1 METTTEIGVPKAD
14 SNGSFNS
21 NSSTVQKQSL
31 PPNTHKYKPWLIWV
45 GCCLLEFIGDGL
57 EGNTRGQFYHSLRA
71 AFHAKQDQVSL
82 IVTFQLI
89 GTVIIL
95 IVAGNL
101 LEKINTRLLLSVC
114 IAGSAI
120 CYICC
125 YFATSLWQMYLI
137 FIINGLLY
145 TTPLI
150 LAPTIL
156 LSNWFAEKFGT
167 FLSLMFAFTALAGT
181 IFQPL
186 AVVVI
191 HHFGWR
197 GAYVGIGLAF
207 AICLLPFTL
216 FVLKLKPD
224 RSKGEYAWG
233 EEKLLAGEKPSAKK
247 VKSGKNAL
255 NPNIGLSTRQ
265 AFTSG
270 IFILVLLMVI
280 FFEGVRGF
288 DSYMQ
293 PYQRTAG
300 LSALTAASIC
310 SFAEIGSLVG
320 KTYGG
325 YLLDKLN
332 TNLAVAILAV
342 PGILGWIGLFCTHY
356 YPVAVASAFFA
367 GSGTG
372 TLGIIVPWV
381 TRQAFGG
388 KEYSVIYS
396 RISIA
401 GYGVV
406 ALCTE
411 FYGWLYDT
419 LGKTYKPVLIIV
431 ICCFG
436 LAAIT
441 ACIVFA
447 NRPMKKL
454 EAQERQREAE
464 ELRQEEAAAAAAL
477 NSPAEA

>member
-1 METTTEIGVPKAD
+1 MENTTEIGTSNSD

-21 NSSTVQKQSL
+21 ISPSAQKQSL
-31 PPNTHKYKPWLIWV
+31 PPNTHKYKPWAIWV
-45 GCCLLEFIGDGL
+45 GCCVLEFIGQGL

-89 GTVIIL
+89 ATVVIL

-101 LEKINTRLLLSVC
+101 LEKINVKLLLSVC
-114 IAGSAI
+114 IGGSAI
-120 CYICC
+120 CYLCC
-125 YFATSLWQMYLI
+125 YFVTSLWQMYVI
-137 FIINGLLY
+137 FFINGLFY
-145 TTPLI
+145 TIPLI

-167 FLSLMFAFTALAGT
+167 VLSLMFAFTAFGGT

-191 HHFGWR
+191 EHFGWR
-197 GAYVGIGLAF
+197 GGYIAIGLAF

-216 FVLKLKPD
+216 FVLKFKPD
-224 RSKGEYAWG
+224 RAKGEYAWG
-233 EEKLLAGEKPSAKK
+233 EENLLANMPSAKK
-247 VKSGKNAL
+247 GKQRKHSL
-255 NPNIGLSTRQ
+255 NPDIGLTTKQ

-270 IFILVLLMVI
+270 IFVVVVLMVI

-300 LSALTAASIC
+300 LSAITAASIC
-310 SFAEIGSLVG
+310 SFAEIGSLVD

-342 PGILGWIGLFCTHY
+342 PGILGWIGLLSTHY

-372 TLGIIVPWV
+372 TLGLIVPWV

-401 GYGVV
+401 GYGMV

-411 FYGWLYDT
+411 FYGWLYDI
-419 LGKTYKPVLIIV
+419 LGKTYKPVLVIV

-454 EAQERQREAE
+454 EAQEREREAE
-464 ELRQEEAAAAAAL
+464 ELREAEQEAA
-477 NSPAEA
+477 SEIQAEA

>member
-1 METTTEIGVPKAD
+1 METTTEVGAPKAD

-21 NSSTVQKQSL
+21 NSSGKQKQVL
-31 PPNTHKYKPWLIWV
+31 PPNTHKYKPWVIWV
-45 GCCLLEFIGDGL
+45 GCCFLEFIGDGL
-57 EGNTRGQFYHSLRA
+57 EGNTRGQFYHALRK
-71 AFHAKQDQVSL
+71 AFHAKQDEVSL

-101 LEKINTRLLLSVC
+101 LEKINTRLILSVC

-120 CYICC
+120 CYMCC
-125 YFATSLWQMYLI
+125 YFVTSLWQMYLI

-156 LSNWFAEKFGT
+156 LSNWFADKFGT
-167 FLSLMFAFTALAGT
+167 VLSLMFAFTALAGT
-181 IFQPL
+181 VFQPL

-191 HHFGWR
+191 DHFGWR

-207 AICLLPFTL
+207 SICLLPFTL
-216 FVLKLKPD
+216 FVLKLKPN
-224 RSKGEYAWG
+224 RAKGEYAWG
-233 EEKLLAGEKPSAKK
+233 EEKLLSGAKLSSKPKG
-247 VKSGKNAL
+247 GKNAL
-255 NPNIGLSTRQ
+255 DPTIGLSRKQ

-270 IFILVLLMVI
+270 IFIVVLLMVI
-280 FFEGVRGF
+280 LFEGVRGF

-310 SFAEIGSLVG
+310 SFAEMGSLVG

-325 YLLDKLN
+325 YLLDRLN

-356 YPVAVASAFFA
+356 YPVAAASAFFA

-396 RISIA
+396 RLSIA
-401 GYGVV
+401 GYAVV

-411 FYGWLYDT
+411 FYGWLYDA

-441 ACIVFA
+441 ACIIFA

-454 EAQERQREAE
+454 EAQGRADEIE
-464 ELRQEEAAAAAAL
+464 ELKEEEAAA
-477 NSPAEA
+477 SAETPVEA